1 MKSDFQVPVNV
12 ISISSS
18 DPRIQPSIKKEI
30 IDPGTIQSII
40 DISFNPGLSKQSSP
54 SSATSSMKHE

>member
-30 IDPGTIQSII
+30 IDPGQVQSII
-40 DISFNPGLSKQSSP
+40 DISFNPGLSKQSNT
-54 SSATSSMKHE
+54 SSATSSIKRE